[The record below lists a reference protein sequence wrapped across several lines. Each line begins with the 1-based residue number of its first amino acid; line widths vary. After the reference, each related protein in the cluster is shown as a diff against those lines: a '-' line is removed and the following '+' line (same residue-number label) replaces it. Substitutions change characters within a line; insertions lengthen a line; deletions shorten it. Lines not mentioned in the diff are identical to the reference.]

1 MAALSALVFSLSW
14 WLGLY
19 LLARDPRKPVLVLA
33 AVGLTSF
40 AVVVALDAV
49 RVVSGL
55 HLLSSIEVYL
65 GVVPGIAWFAV
76 LLELSR
82 PSDTWRS
89 RAGEIALIA
98 AVAALAFFGAAM
110 AGNVDGPVRLG
121 HWVMFA
127 AISLSSLGAM
137 LRAVFGPWQPRPV
150 VGYVVVATLFFA
162 LGNAILVIPLGLVPS
177 WLALASTGFDVVL
190 LGVAV
195 AMWDAFD
202 EGQALRG
209 DMLRSF
215 VATGVV
221 VVLFGGQ
228 ALIGMAVT
236 GERTALTVLLF
247 TSIAIAV
254 SINVLADPLAGI
266 LDRLAFSRSPGLR
279 ADRATLRRAESALPL
294 RSASP
299 LANIDDEAFARLT
312 RRALGHYGDLS
323 KLVASP
329 LTALPTI
336 DERLAARGAPDQPLE
351 RANELKALLADR
363 IARLKPRDGGDFGTT
378 EQWRHYNA
386 LYFPYVVGVRAY
398 AQNATAA
405 GPRSGRAPG
414 LAVVGHRGAAAVAA
428 QLAERRRPADRG
440 GSARQPGRR
449 AKTDKTSLVSA
460 AVGSSWQRLAS
471 IWQWLLRSIS
481 VMTAHHHPA
490 RPGAPFQC
498 RRRCGSG
505 QFAVALCAT
514 CRRHLVRGARSS
526 SSPWP
531 PTHCRG
537 CPVCPPRPNGSRAR
551 RSSATAWRST
561 PPRVYRMSGASVSA
575 CSSATSR
582 SPSSSPSS

>member
-19 LLARDPRKPVLVLA
+19 LLARDPRKAVLVLA
-33 AVGLTSF
+33 AIGLTSF
-40 AVVVALDAV
+40 AAVVALDAV

-55 HLLSSIEVYL
+55 HALSSIEIYL
-65 GVVPGIAWFAV
+65 VAVPGIAWFAV

-82 PSDTWRS
+82 PFDTRRS
-89 RAGEIALIA
+89 RAGEITLVAG
-98 AVAALAFFGAAM
+98 VAALAFFGAAM
-110 AGNVDGPVRLG
+110 AGNVDGPMRMG
-121 HWVMFA
+121 HWALFGV
-127 AISLSSLGAM
+127 ISLSSLGAM
-137 LRAVFGPWQPRPV
+137 LWAVFGPWQPRPV
-150 VGYVVVATLFFA
+150 VGYIVVATLFFA

-177 WLALASTGFDVVL
+177 WLALASTGCDVVL

-228 ALIGMAVT
+228 ALIGMALT

-247 TSIAIAV
+247 TSTAIAI
-254 SINVLADPLAGI
+254 SINVLADPLAGL
-266 LDRLAFSRSPGLR
+266 LDRLAFSRSPDLR
-279 ADRATLRRAESALPL
+279 ADRATLRRAEAALPL
-294 RSASP
+294 RSANP
-299 LANIDDEAFARLT
+299 LDSVDDESFARLT

-329 LTALPTI
+329 LTALPVI

-363 IARLKPRDGGDFGTT
+363 IAALKPRDGGDFGTT

-405 GPRSGRAPG
+405 GLDPVARQAWQWFVTDVPQRS
-414 LAVVGHRGAAAVAA
+414 LHNWQNAAARLIAADLRGNLVAA
-428 QLAERRRPADRG
+428 QDA
-440 GSARQPGRR
+440 
-449 AKTDKTSLVSA
+449 
-460 AVGSSWQRLAS
+460 
-471 IWQWLLRSIS
+471 
-481 VMTAHHHPA
+481 
-490 RPGAPFQC
+490 
-498 RRRCGSG
+498 
-505 QFAVALCAT
+505 
-514 CRRHLVRGARSS
+514 
-526 SSPWP
+526 
-531 PTHCRG
+531 
-537 CPVCPPRPNGSRAR
+537 
-551 RSSATAWRST
+551 
-561 PPRVYRMSGASVSA
+561 
-575 CSSATSR
+575 
-582 SPSSSPSS
+582 